1 MIYLIKKILKKE
13 FLIYSRKSSSFIS
26 PAVFFLISISL
37 YPIGISNDPGIL
49 KNLAPGLIWI
59 TVLLSTL
66 ISFQNIF
73 SEDYEDGSIELLL
86 ASGQNLSLIVLI
98 KIFVNWVFSCLPI
111 IILSVLSVFLLYF
124 PQEGLKPLIIS
135 LLIGTPTICLFG
147 ALAGALSLGK
157 NSITGPALMLPLSL
171 PVLILGTQAINY
183 SLNGINFSSNILLL
197 TAILV
202 FLLPIILFASVGALK
217 LHFN

>member
-1 MIYLIKKILKKE
+1 MIYLKKILKKE
-13 FLIYSRKSSSFIS
+13 FLIYSRKSSSFIG
-26 PAVFFLISISL
+26 PVVFFLISISL

-86 ASGQNLSLIVLI
+86 SSGQNLSLIVLI
-98 KIFVNWVFSCLPI
+98 KIFVNWIFSCLPI

>member
-1 MIYLIKKILKKE
+1 MIYFIKILKKE

-26 PAVFFLISISL
+26 PVVFFLISISL
-37 YPIGISNDPGIL
+37 YPIGISNDPDIL

-73 SEDYEDGSIELLL
+73 SEDYEDGNIELFL
-86 ASGQNLSLIVLI
+86 ASRQNLSLIVLI
-98 KIFVNWVFSCLPI
+98 KIFVNWIFSCLPI

>member
-1 MIYLIKKILKKE
+1 MIYFIKILKKE
-13 FLIYSRKSSSFIS
+13 FLIYSRKSSFFIS
-26 PAVFFLISISL
+26 PVVFFLISISL
-37 YPIGISNDPGIL
+37 YPIGISNDPDVL

-86 ASGQNLSLIVLI
+86 VSGQNLSLIVLT
-98 KIFVNWVFSCLPI
+98 KIFVNWIFSCLPI
-111 IILSVLSVFLLYF
+111 IILSVFSVFLLYL
-124 PQEGLKPLIIS
+124 PTEGLKPLIIS

-183 SLNGINFSSNILLL
+183 SLNDISFSSNILLL

>member
-1 MIYLIKKILKKE
+1 MIYPIKILKKE
-13 FLIYSRKSSSFIS
+13 LLIYSRKSSSFIS
-26 PAVFFLISISL
+26 PVVFFLISISL
-37 YPIGISNDPGIL
+37 YPIGISNDPDIL

-98 KIFVNWVFSCLPI
+98 KIFVNWIFSCLPI

>member
-1 MIYLIKKILKKE
+1 MTYPIKILKKE

-26 PAVFFLISISL
+26 PVVFFLISISL
-37 YPIGISNDPGIL
+37 YPIGISNDPDIL

-98 KIFVNWVFSCLPI
+98 KIFVNWIFSCLPI

-197 TAILV
+197 TAILI

>member
-1 MIYLIKKILKKE
+1 MIYPIKILKKE
-13 FLIYSRKSSSFIS
+13 FLTYSRKSSSFIS
-26 PAVFFLISISL
+26 PVVFFLISISL
-37 YPIGISNDPGIL
+37 YPIGISNDPDIL

-86 ASGQNLSLIVLI
+86 ASRHNLSLIVLV
-98 KIFVNWVFSCLPI
+98 KIFVNWIFSCLPI
-111 IILSVLSVFLLYF
+111 IILSVSSVFLLYF
-124 PQEGLKPLIIS
+124 PQEGLKSLIIS

-183 SLNGINFSSNILLL
+183 SLNGINFASNILLL
-197 TAILV
+197 TAILI

-217 LHFN
+217 LHFS

>member
-1 MIYLIKKILKKE
+1 MIYFIKILRKE

-26 PAVFFLISISL
+26 PVVFFLISISL
-37 YPIGISNDPGIL
+37 YPIGISNDPDIL

-73 SEDYEDGSIELLL
+73 SEDYEDGNIEFFL

-98 KIFVNWVFSCLPI
+98 KIFVNWIFSCLPI

>member
-1 MIYLIKKILKKE
+1 MIYFTKILKKE

-26 PAVFFLISISL
+26 PVVFFLISISL
-37 YPIGISNDPGIL
+37 YPIGISNDPDIL

-98 KIFVNWVFSCLPI
+98 KIFVNWIFSCLPI

-183 SLNGINFSSNILLL
+183 SLNGINFSSNIYLLS
-197 TAILV
+197 AILV

>member
-1 MIYLIKKILKKE
+1 MIYFAKILKKE

-26 PAVFFLISISL
+26 PVVFFLISISL
-37 YPIGISNDPGIL
+37 YPIGISNDPEIL

-73 SEDYEDGSIELLL
+73 SEDYEDGSIELFL
-86 ASGQNLSLIVLI
+86 ASGKNLSLIVLI
-98 KIFVNWVFSCLPI
+98 KIFVNWMFSCLPI

-124 PQEGLKPLIIS
+124 PQEGLKPLILS

>member
-1 MIYLIKKILKKE
+1 MAYFLKLFHKE
-13 FLIYSRKSSSFIS
+13 FLVYSRKSSSFIS
-26 PAVFFLISISL
+26 PVVFFLISISL
-37 YPIGISNDPGIL
+37 YPIGISNDPEIL
-49 KNLAPGLIWI
+49 KTLAPGLIWI

-86 ASGQNLSLIVLI
+86 ASGQNLSLIVLV
-98 KIFVNWVFSCLPI
+98 KILVNWVFSCLPI
-111 IILSVLSVFLLYF
+111 IVLSILSIFLLYF
-124 PQEGLKPLIIS
+124 PLEGIKPLIIS

-171 PVLILGTQAINY
+171 PILILGTQAINY
-183 SLNGINFSSNILLL
+183 SLNGISFFSNILFLS
-197 TAILV
+197 AILV

-217 LHFN
+217 LHFS

>member
-1 MIYLIKKILKKE
+1 MIYPIKILKKE
-13 FLIYSRKSSSFIS
+13 LLIYSRKSSSFIS
-26 PAVFFLISISL
+26 PVVFFLISISL
-37 YPIGISNDPGIL
+37 YPIGISNDPDIL

-86 ASGQNLSLIVLI
+86 ASGQNLSLIVLV
-98 KIFVNWVFSCLPI
+98 KIFVNWIFSCLPI
-111 IILSVLSVFLLYF
+111 IILSVSSVFLLYF

>member
-1 MIYLIKKILKKE
+1 MIYPIKILKKE

-26 PAVFFLISISL
+26 PVVFFLISISL
-37 YPIGISNDPGIL
+37 YPIGISNDPDIL

-98 KIFVNWVFSCLPI
+98 KIFVNWIFSCLPI

-157 NSITGPALMLPLSL
+157 NTITGPALMLPLSL

>member
-1 MIYLIKKILKKE
+1 MIYFTKLLKKE

-26 PAVFFLISISL
+26 PVVFFLISISL
-37 YPIGISNDPGIL
+37 YPIGISNDPDIL

-59 TVLLSTL
+59 TILLSTL

-86 ASGQNLSLIVLI
+86 VSGQNLSLIVLT
-98 KIFVNWVFSCLPI
+98 KIFVNWIFSCLPI

>member
-1 MIYLIKKILKKE
+1 MIYFTKILKKE

-26 PAVFFLISISL
+26 PVVFFLISISL
-37 YPIGISNDPGIL
+37 YPIGISNDPDIL

-59 TVLLSTL
+59 TILLSTL

-86 ASGQNLSLIVLI
+86 ASGKNLSFIVMI
-98 KIFVNWVFSCLPI
+98 KIFVNWIFSCLPI

>member
-1 MIYLIKKILKKE
+1 MIYPIKILKKE

-26 PAVFFLISISL
+26 PVVFFLISISL
-37 YPIGISNDPGIL
+37 YPIGISNDPDIL

-98 KIFVNWVFSCLPI
+98 KIFVNWIFSCLPI
-111 IILSVLSVFLLYF
+111 IILSVLSIFLLYF

-197 TAILV
+197 TAILI

>member
-26 PAVFFLISISL
+26 PVVFFLISISL

-98 KIFVNWVFSCLPI
+98 KIFVNWIFSCLPI

>member
-1 MIYLIKKILKKE
+1 MMFYFTKILKKE

-26 PAVFFLISISL
+26 PVVFFLISISL
-37 YPIGISNDPGIL
+37 YPIGISNDPEIL

-73 SEDYEDGSIELLL
+73 SEDYEDGSIELFL
-86 ASGQNLSLIVLI
+86 ASGKNLSLIVLI
-98 KIFVNWVFSCLPI
+98 KIFVNWIFSCLPI

-197 TAILV
+197 SAILV

>member
-1 MIYLIKKILKKE
+1 MIYPIKILKKE

-26 PAVFFLISISL
+26 PVVFFLISISL
-37 YPIGISNDPGIL
+37 YPIGISNDPDIL

-98 KIFVNWVFSCLPI
+98 KIFVNWIFSCLPI

>member
-1 MIYLIKKILKKE
+1 MIYFTKILKKE

-26 PAVFFLISISL
+26 PVVFFLISISL
-37 YPIGISNDPGIL
+37 YPIGISNDPDIL

-98 KIFVNWVFSCLPI
+98 KIFMNWIFSCLPI

-183 SLNGINFSSNILLL
+183 SLNGINFSSNIYLLS
-197 TAILV
+197 AILV

>member
-1 MIYLIKKILKKE
+1 MIYLKKILKKE
-13 FLIYSRKSSSFIS
+13 FLIYSRKSSSFIG
-26 PAVFFLISISL
+26 PVVFFLISISL

-98 KIFVNWVFSCLPI
+98 KIFVNWIFSCLPI

>member
-1 MIYLIKKILKKE
+1 MMFYLTKILKKE

-26 PAVFFLISISL
+26 PVVFFLISISL
-37 YPIGISNDPGIL
+37 YPIGISNDPDIL

-98 KIFVNWVFSCLPI
+98 KIFVNWFFSCLPI
-111 IILSVLSVFLLYF
+111 IILSVFSVFLLYL
-124 PQEGLKPLIIS
+124 PQEGLTPLIIS

-183 SLNGINFSSNILLL
+183 SLNDISFSSNILLL

>member
-1 MIYLIKKILKKE
+1 MSYLRKQFKKE
-13 FLIYSRKSSSFIS
+13 FLVYSRKSTFFIT
-26 PAVFFLISISL
+26 PMVFFLISISL
-37 YPIGISNDPGIL
+37 YPIGISNDPEIL

-59 TVLLSTL
+59 TILLSTL
-66 ISFQNIF
+66 LSFQNIF
-73 SEDYEDGSIELLL
+73 LDDFEDGSMELLL
-86 ASGQNLSLIVLI
+86 ASGNNLSLIVLI
-98 KIFVNWVFSCLPI
+98 KILVNWIFSCLPI
-111 IILSVLSVFLLYF
+111 ILLSVLSIFLLYL

-171 PVLILGTQAINY
+171 PILILGTQAINY
-183 SLNGINFSSNILLL
+183 SIIGINFSSNILLL
-197 TAILV
+197 AAIFI
-202 FLLPIILFASVGALK
+202 FLLPIILFASVGAIK

>member
-1 MIYLIKKILKKE
+1 MNYFLKIFQKE
-13 FLIYSRKSSSFIS
+13 ILIYSRKSSSFIS
-26 PAVFFLISISL
+26 PVVFFLISISL
-37 YPIGISNDPGIL
+37 YPIGISNDPEIL

-73 SEDYEDGSIELLL
+73 SEDYDDGSIELLL
-86 ASGQNLSLIVLI
+86 ASGQNISLIVLI

>member
-1 MIYLIKKILKKE
+1 MIYPIKILKKE

-26 PAVFFLISISL
+26 PVVFFLISISL
-37 YPIGISNDPGIL
+37 YPIGISNDPDIL

>member
-1 MIYLIKKILKKE
+1 MIYFIKILKKE

-26 PAVFFLISISL
+26 PVVFFLISISL
-37 YPIGISNDPGIL
+37 YPIGISNDPDIL

-98 KIFVNWVFSCLPI
+98 KIFVNWIFSCLPI
-111 IILSVLSVFLLYF
+111 IILSVLSVFLLYL
-124 PQEGLKPLIIS
+124 PQEGLTPLIIS

-197 TAILV
+197 TAMLI

>member
-1 MIYLIKKILKKE
+1 MMIYFIKILKKE

-26 PAVFFLISISL
+26 PVVFFLISISL
-37 YPIGISNDPGIL
+37 YPIGISNDPDIL

-86 ASGQNLSLIVLI
+86 ASRQNLSLIVLI
-98 KIFVNWVFSCLPI
+98 KIFVNWIFSCLPI

-183 SLNGINFSSNILLL
+183 SLNGINFLQIFCYLQQYLFFCCRLFCLLRL
-197 TAILV
+197 
-202 FLLPIILFASVGALK
+202 G
-217 LHFN
+217 H

>member
-1 MIYLIKKILKKE
+1 MIYPIKILKKE

-26 PAVFFLISISL
+26 PVVFFLISISL
-37 YPIGISNDPGIL
+37 YPIGISNDPDIL

-86 ASGQNLSLIVLI
+86 ASGQNLSLIVLV
-98 KIFVNWVFSCLPI
+98 KIFVNWIFSCLPI

-197 TAILV
+197 SAILV

>member
-1 MIYLIKKILKKE
+1 MIYLIKILKKE

-26 PAVFFLISISL
+26 PVVFFLISISL
-37 YPIGISNDPGIL
+37 YPIGISNDPDIL

-73 SEDYEDGSIELLL
+73 SEDYEDGNIELFL
-86 ASGQNLSLIVLI
+86 ASRQNLSLIVLI
-98 KIFVNWVFSCLPI
+98 KIFVNWIFSCLPI

>member
-1 MIYLIKKILKKE
+1 MIYLIKILKKE

-26 PAVFFLISISL
+26 PVVFFLISISL
-37 YPIGISNDPGIL
+37 YPIGISNDPDIL

-98 KIFVNWVFSCLPI
+98 KIFVNWIFSCLPI

-183 SLNGINFSSNILLL
+183 SLNGINFSSNIYLLS
-197 TAILV
+197 AILV

>member
-1 MIYLIKKILKKE
+1 MIYPIKILKKE
-13 FLIYSRKSSSFIS
+13 LLIYSRKSSSFIS
-26 PAVFFLISISL
+26 PVVFFLISISL
-37 YPIGISNDPGIL
+37 YPIGISNDPDIL

-98 KIFVNWVFSCLPI
+98 KILVNWIFSCLPI
-111 IILSVLSVFLLYF
+111 IILSVSSVFLLYF

>member
-1 MIYLIKKILKKE
+1 MMIYLVKIFQKE

-26 PAVFFLISISL
+26 PVVFFLISISL
-37 YPIGISNDPGIL
+37 YPIGISNDPDIL

-98 KIFVNWVFSCLPI
+98 KIFVNWIFSCLPI

-197 TAILV
+197 SAILV

>member
-1 MIYLIKKILKKE
+1 MIYPIKILKKE

-26 PAVFFLISISL
+26 PVVFFLISISL
-37 YPIGISNDPGIL
+37 YPIGISNDPDIL

-98 KIFVNWVFSCLPI
+98 KIFVNWIFSCLPI

-197 TAILV
+197 TAILI